1 MKKIKLFICAFLL
14 ISCTSYSMPKQSIIE
29 TYVSSISKGD
39 FQSAASVVNKKQLK
53 DFHQFFIDL
62 AKPLDEKG
70 KYSVFTSGF
79 LAKYSTFESLKQED
93 PISFFANLLSFSEE
107 MLGIPTQNIDGC
119 RFVGTVKENNQKAYA
134 VVVFTVTLY
143 NQRSDMPVL
152 IPLVLTQH
160 KTTIATHPISPILVK
175 GLPTRMKEQL

>member
-1 MKKIKLFICAFLL
+1 
-14 ISCTSYSMPKQSIIE
+14 MPEQNVVDI
-29 TYVSSISKGD
+29 YVNSISKGD

-93 PISFFANLLSFSEE
+93 PVSFYATLLSFSEE
-107 MLGIPTQNIDGC
+107 MLGIPTQNVDGY
-119 RFVGTVKENNQKAYA
+119 RFIGTVKENSQQSYA

-152 IPLVLTQH
+152 IPLILTED
-160 KTTIATHPISPILVK
+160 KTSIAIHPNIQILVK
-175 GLPTRMKEQL
+175 ALPMRVKEQL